1 MSSRRMMDLVVQ
13 RSAVE
18 LFASIGV
25 AIAPMPAIVT
35 APRFGPE
42 DLVGIVQISVNGG
55 KGSLAVGASPATLSK
70 AKGYS
75 PTSGTQDWVRE
86 LANQLAGRIKNRLA
100 RYQVR
105 VEVSLPSAFG
115 RSAFE
120 RGLELKGATT
130 VYLFRTIKDD
140 IQVVLSGDVGNIDL
154 RFSGADGVAEEG
166 ELILF

>member
-1 MSSRRMMDLVVQ
+1 MMDLVVQ

-35 APRFGPE
+35 APRFGAE
-42 DLVGIVQISVNGG
+42 DLVGIVQLSVNGA
-55 KGSLAVGASPATLSK
+55 KGSLAVGASPATLAR

-75 PTSGTQDWVRE
+75 PTSSMQDWLRE

-100 RYQVR
+100 RYQVT
-105 VEVSLPSAFG
+105 VEVSLPSAFA

-120 RGLELKGATT
+120 RGFELKGATT
-130 VYLFRTIKDD
+130 VYVFRTIKDD
-140 IQVVLSGDVGNIDL
+140 VQVVLSGDVGSIDL